1 MKLELNKVYY
11 REIENLAVGD
21 IPKEQLIEIFKDG
34 RVSCHFLQPQLN
46 IWFPETKFVDANGY
60 DHEWLNEDAITRLIE
75 QKGYNQSGAN
85 YRPSSQLGI
94 GRTPNDQEI
103 IDFIDENS
111 LVYVITDNYDFPK
124 IRIRFIEGKE
134 LLQLYPNFKI
144 SVAERENFFGE
155 HPRSILH

>member
-1 MKLELNKVYY
+1 MNIEFNKIYY
-11 REIENLAVGD
+11 KEIEGFSFGELSQ
-21 IPKEQLIEIFKDG
+21 EQLIAIFKDG
-34 RVSCHFLQPQLN
+34 RVSCHFLQPYLN

-103 IDFIDENS
+103 IDFIYENS